1 MEEELRLI
9 MSRKV
14 KHISEFVSI
23 IAALIILGLLVSLI
37 NLRIDLTSEKR
48 YTLSEQTREILG
60 ELDNDIYIQVF
71 LDGDLRVEFSRL
83 RRELT
88 ARLDEFRLASGKK
101 VDYQYI
107 NPSGADDAEERY
119 RYQMSLINKGL
130 VPVTIMAEDKEGA
143 QSEKIIFPGLIVNYN
158 GIEMPV
164 NFLRNNPALPAEQN
178 LTHSIE
184 GLEYELISSIAT
196 ITSDTI
202 HRIAFI
208 EGHDELAEVEVAD
221 LTLEL
226 AKFFTIDRGTI
237 NGVPGILDAY
247 SAIVI
252 AKPESPFSEEDK
264 LVIDQYVMNG
274 GKVLWLLD
282 EVAVNTDS
290 LAAGGSMAFYR
301 PLEIEDQ
308 LFKYGVRINPV
319 MVQDLDCQII
329 PVISSFDGAQQQ
341 TIHVEWLYNPL
352 LYPSL
357 KSPVTRAINKVRGE
371 FVSYIDTVGE
381 GTQLIRKVLLAT
393 SPASRYVSPPRLIS
407 ISEFRERPSAELFTK
422 SYLPVAV
429 AIEGVFPSL
438 YANRV
443 STYNERPLLKSS
455 VANKMIVIADG
466 DIIRNGV
473 RREGN
478 HLIPLTLGQD
488 RSTQQ
493 IYGNKDFLVNALNY
507 LVDDKGIM
515 DLRSREL
522 KLRLLDREKIS
533 DGKIFWQLIN
543 TLGPVILVVLSGIIY
558 TILRR
563 KKYSIRKVA

>member
-1 MEEELRLI
+1 VEEELSYKMKGKL
-9 MSRKV
+9 

-23 IAALIILGLLVSLI
+23 ISILIVLGLLASEI
-37 NLRIDLTSEKR
+37 NLRIDLTAEKR
-48 YTLSEQTREILG
+48 YTLSEQTRKILRD
-60 ELDNDIYIQVF
+60 LDSDIYIQVF

-88 ARLDEFRLASGKK
+88 AKLDEFRLASGKK

-107 NPSGADDAEERY
+107 NPSGADDPEERY

-164 NFLRNNPALPAEQN
+164 NFLRNNPAIPAEQN
-178 LTHSIE
+178 LIHSIE

-208 EGHDELAEVEVAD
+208 EGHNELSEVEVAD
-221 LTLEL
+221 ITLEL

-237 NGVPGILDAY
+237 NGVPGILDPY
-247 SAIVI
+247 SAIII
-252 AKPESPFSEEDK
+252 AKPESPFPEEDK

-274 GKVLWLLD
+274 GKVMWLVD
-282 EVAVNTDS
+282 EVAVNADS

-319 MVQDLDCQII
+319 LIQDLDCQII
-329 PVISSFDGAQQQ
+329 PVISSIEGAQQQ
-341 TIHVEWLYNPL
+341 TIHIDWLYNPL

-357 KSPVTRAINKVRGE
+357 RSPVTRAINKVRGE
-371 FVSYIDTVGE
+371 FVSYIDTVGNSN
-381 GTQLIRKVLLAT
+381 QLSRKVLLAT
-393 SPASRYVSPPRLIS
+393 SSGSRYVSPPRLIS
-407 ISEFRERPSAELFTK
+407 VSDFRERPSDELFNM

-429 AIEGVFPSL
+429 SLEGVFPSL
-438 YANRV
+438 FANRIN
-443 STYNERPLLKSS
+443 SYNGRPLVKNS
-455 VANKMIVIADG
+455 VENKMIVIADG

-473 RREGN
+473 RREGR
-478 HLIPLTLGQD
+478 HLVPLALGQD

-522 KLRLLDREKIS
+522 KLRLLDRDKTGK
-533 DGKIFWQLIN
+533 GKIFWQLIN
-543 TLGPVILVVLSGIIY
+543 SMGPVILVVLSAVIY
-558 TILRR
+558 TLYR
-563 KKYSIRKVA
+563 KKRYSIRRQI

>member
-1 MEEELRLI
+1 MEKELI
-9 MSRKV
+9 KSMKGKA
-14 KHISEFVSI
+14 KHISEFLSI
-23 IAALIILGLLVSLI
+23 ISVLILLGLLLAKI

-48 YTLSEQTREILG
+48 YTLSEQTKSILG
-60 ELDNDIYIQVF
+60 ELESDIYIQVF

-101 VDYQYI
+101 VDYQFI
-107 NPSGADDAEERY
+107 NPSGADDPEERY

-130 VPVTIMAEDKEGA
+130 IPVTIMAKDREGG
-143 QSEKIIFPGLIVNYN
+143 QSEKIIFPGLLVNYN

-164 NFLRNNPALPAEQN
+164 NFLRNNPAIPAEQN

-208 EGHDELAEVEVAD
+208 EGHDELGEVEVAD

-237 NGVPGILDAY
+237 NGVAGILDPY

-252 AKPESPFSEEDK
+252 AKPGSAFSEEDK

-274 GKVLWLLD
+274 GKVMWLID
-282 EVAVNTDS
+282 EVYVNTDS
-290 LAAGGSMAFYR
+290 LSAGGSMAFYN

-319 MVQDLDCQII
+319 LIQDLDCQII
-329 PVISSFDGAQQQ
+329 PVISSFEGVQQQ
-341 TIHVEWLYNPL
+341 PIPVEWFYNPL

-357 KSPVTRAINKVRGE
+357 RSPVTRAINKVRGE
-371 FVSYIDTVGE
+371 FVSYIDTVGASNN
-381 GTQLIRKVLLAT
+381 LSKKVLLAS
-393 SPASRYVSPPRLIS
+393 SPDSRYVSPPRLIS
-407 ISEFRERPSAELFTK
+407 LSEFRNRPSEEIFNR

-438 YANRV
+438 YANRINN
-443 STYNERPLLKSS
+443 YNGKALVKSS
-455 VANKMIVIADG
+455 VPNKMIVIADG
-466 DIIRNGV
+466 DIIRNEV

-478 HLIPLTLGQD
+478 HLVPLTLGQD

-522 KLRLLDREKIS
+522 KLRLLDKEKIS
-533 DGKIFWQLIN
+533 KGKIFWQLLN
-543 TLGPVILVVLSGIIY
+543 SVGPVFLVVLSGIFY
-558 TILRR
+558 TYLRR
-563 KKYSIRKVA
+563 KKYSIRLAE

>member
-1 MEEELRLI
+1 MEEELI
-9 MSRKV
+9 SSMKG
-14 KHISEFVSI
+14 KAKYISEFLSI
-23 IAALIILGLLVSLI
+23 IFLLIILGLLLAKI

-48 YTLSEQTREILG
+48 YTLSEQTRIILD
-60 ELDNDIYIQVF
+60 ELENDIFIQVF

-88 ARLDEFRLASGKK
+88 AKLDEFRLASGKK
-101 VDYQYI
+101 VDYQFI
-107 NPSGADDAEERY
+107 NPSGSDDPEERY

-130 VPVTIMAEDKEGA
+130 VPVTIMAEDKEGG

-164 NFLRNNPALPAEQN
+164 NFLRNNPAIPAEQN

-202 HRIAFI
+202 YRIAFI
-208 EGHDELAEVEVAD
+208 EGHNELAEVEVAD

-237 NGVPGILDAY
+237 NGVAGILDPY

-252 AKPESPFSEEDK
+252 AKPESVFTEEDK
-264 LVIDQYVMNG
+264 LVIDQYIMKG
-274 GKVLWLLD
+274 GKVMWLVD
-282 EVAVNTDS
+282 AVYVNTDS
-290 LAAGGSMAFYR
+290 LSAGGSMAFYK

-308 LFKYGVRINPV
+308 LFKYGVRVNPV
-319 MVQDLDCQII
+319 LIQDLDCQII
-329 PVISSFDGAQQQ
+329 PLISSFEGVQQQ
-341 TIHVEWLYNPL
+341 PIPVEWLYNPL

-357 KSPVTRAINKVRGE
+357 RSPVTRAINKVRGE
-371 FVSYIDTVGE
+371 FVNYIDTVGS
-381 GTQLIRKVLLAT
+381 GSNISKKVLLAT
-393 SPASRYVSPPRLIS
+393 SPASRYISPPMLIS
-407 ISEFRERPSAELFTK
+407 LSEFRERPSEELFNK

-429 AIEGVFPSL
+429 ALEGVFPSL
-438 YANRV
+438 YANRINN
-443 STYNERPLLKSS
+443 YNGKPLLTSS
-455 VANKMIVIADG
+455 VYNKMIVVADG
-466 DIIRNGV
+466 DIIRNAV
-473 RREGN
+473 RREGD
-478 HLIPLTLGQD
+478 HLVPLTLGQD

-522 KLRLLDREKIS
+522 KLRLLDKEKIS
-533 DGKIFWQLIN
+533 KGKVSWQLLN
-543 TLGPVILVVLSGIIY
+543 SLGPVLLVVMSGIIY
-558 TILRR
+558 TWFRR
-563 KKYSIRKVA
+563 KKYSLRISE

>member
-9 MSRKV
+9 MKGRV

-23 IAALIILGLLVSLI
+23 IAGLIILGLLASKI

-48 YTLSEQTREILG
+48 YTLSEQTRKILD

-88 ARLDEFRLASGKK
+88 ARLDEFRLASGKR

-107 NPSGADDAEERY
+107 NPSGADDPEERY

-143 QSEKIIFPGLIVNYN
+143 QSEKIIFPGLMVNYN

-237 NGVPGILDAY
+237 NGVPGILDPY

-252 AKPESPFSEEDK
+252 AKPENPFPEEDK

-274 GKVLWLLD
+274 GKVLWLID
-282 EVAVNTDS
+282 EVAVNSDS

-319 MVQDLDCQII
+319 LIQDLDCQII
-329 PVISSFDGAQQQ
+329 PVISSFEGARQQ

-381 GTQLIRKVLLAT
+381 SNQLTKKVLLAT
-393 SPASRYVSPPRLIS
+393 SQASRYVSPPRLVS
-407 ISEFRERPSAELFTK
+407 ISEFRERPSAELFDR
-422 SYLPVAV
+422 SFLPVAV
-429 AIEGVFPSL
+429 AVEGVFPSL

-443 STYNERPLLKSS
+443 SSYNGRPLLKSS

-478 HLIPLTLGQD
+478 QLIPLTLGQD
-488 RSTQQ
+488 RSSQQ

-533 DGKIFWQLIN
+533 EGKIFWQLIN
-543 TLGPVILVVLSGIIY
+543 TLGPVILVVMSGIIY
-558 TILRR
+558 AIFRK
-563 KKYSIRKVA
+563 KKYSIRNMV